1 VPGSQP
7 GAGTDWRPLRR
18 APPQIFITAT
28 NGSVTLWVAGLM
40 VSFPP
45 GGGEEFEGL
54 AASPLNPSL
63 DRDPSSLT
71 RANTCVVMKPMDG
84 ASMT

>member
-7 GAGTDWRPLRR
+7 VR
-18 APPQIFITAT
+18 APIGDRCGAHRAKFSSLPT

-40 VSFPP
+40 VLFPP

-63 DRDPSSLT
+63 DRDPSGLT
-71 RANTCVVMKPMDG
+71 RVNTC
-84 ASMT
+84 TNR